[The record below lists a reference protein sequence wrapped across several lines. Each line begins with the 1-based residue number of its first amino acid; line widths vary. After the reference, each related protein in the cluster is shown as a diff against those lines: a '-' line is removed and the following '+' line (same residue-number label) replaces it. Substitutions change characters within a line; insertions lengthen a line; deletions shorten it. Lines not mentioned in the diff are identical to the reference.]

1 MNRYRRIKRVYLFT
15 IVTLL
20 AVSIASAANLPLPS
34 SEATSSIT
42 VRDLKKH
49 LSFLAS
55 DELGGRYTL
64 SQGNRIA
71 ARYLASEL
79 ESYGYRGAAR
89 DGSFFQKVP
98 LSYRNVNIGK
108 SSLTLNAGGTN
119 QSFKYGDDF
128 ASETPADLSLSGGL
142 VFVGYGISSPKEN
155 RDDYKGLDVKG
166 KIAVAL
172 GGLSDAL
179 KKAGFDEEKQ
189 VEAASA
195 AGARALIL
203 ISPPVYMAN
212 WAQIKGFIMRETATL
227 PPPPSAGKEAPA
239 IYAGPGLTKALSKAM
254 GREESYL
261 MHPKV
266 EEVRPSGIDATCEI
280 KVDVEVREAPPA
292 YNVVGA
298 LEGGDA
304 RLKDEYVVFSSHYDH
319 LKSKDN
325 GDVYNGADDD
335 GSGTVSV
342 LEIAQA
348 LAVGPRAKRSV
359 LIIFHT
365 GEEMGLL
372 GSLFNADYEPV
383 VPLAKLVADF
393 NIDMIGRSRPP
404 DDTDVRDKELTDKD
418 SVYVIGADKLSSEL
432 NQISEQTNAETS
444 RLRFDYTYN
453 DEAHPQQF
461 YYRSDHYN
469 YAKHGIPIIFYFS
482 GVHRDYHMT
491 TDDIEKIDFEK
502 MERISRM
509 ILATGWRVANLDHRL
524 VVDKKKTPAPA
535 GR

>member
-1 MNRYRRIKRVYLFT
+1 MNLYQRIKRGSLFI

-20 AVSIASAANLPLPS
+20 AASIVSAGNLPLPT
-34 SEATSSIT
+34 SEVTSSIT
-42 VRDLKKH
+42 ARDLKKH

-71 ARYLASEL
+71 ARYLATEL
-79 ESYGYRGAAR
+79 ESYGYKGAAR

-98 LSYRNVNIGK
+98 LSYRNVNMDK
-108 SSLTLNAGGTN
+108 SGLTLEAGGKKQT
-119 QSFKYGDDF
+119 FKYADDF
-128 ASETPADLSLSGGL
+128 AAPSPLELNITGNL
-142 VFVGYGISSPKEN
+142 VFVGYGIASPKDN
-155 RDDYKGLDVKG
+155 HDDYKGLDVKG
-166 KIAVAL
+166 KIVVAL
-172 GGLSDAL
+172 GNLSDAL

-189 VEAASA
+189 IEAAT
-195 AGARALIL
+195 AGGASALIL
-203 ISPPVYMAN
+203 ISPPVYMAS
-212 WAQIKGFIMRETATL
+212 WTQIKGFIMRELASL
-227 PPPPSAGKEAPA
+227 PPASAKEVPA
-239 IYAGPGLTKALSKAM
+239 IYAGPDLAKALSRVM
-254 GREESYL
+254 GKEETYL
-261 MHPKV
+261 MTSKG
-266 EEVRPSGIDATCEI
+266 EDVRPSAINAAGEI
-280 KVDVEVREAPPA
+280 RVDVEVKEAPPA
-292 YNVVGA
+292 YNVVGV
-298 LEGGDA
+298 LEGSDA

-319 LKSKDN
+319 LKSKEN
-325 GDVYNGADDD
+325 GEVYNGADDD
-335 GSGTVSV
+335 GSGTVAV

-348 LAVGPRAKRSV
+348 FAIGLRAKRSV

-372 GSLFNADYEPV
+372 GSEYNADYEPV
-383 VPLAKLVADF
+383 VPLSKLVADF

-404 DDTDVRDKELTDKD
+404 DDTDIRDKELTDKD
-418 SVYVIGADKLSSEL
+418 SVYVIGADKLSTEL
-432 NQISEQTNAETS
+432 NQISEQTNAETT

-469 YAKHGIPIIFYFS
+469 YAKHGIPIIFYFT
-482 GVHRDYHMT
+482 GVHRDYHLP

-509 ILATGWRVANLDHRL
+509 VLATGWRVANLDHRL
-524 VVDKKKTPAPA
+524 VVDKKRPVAPV